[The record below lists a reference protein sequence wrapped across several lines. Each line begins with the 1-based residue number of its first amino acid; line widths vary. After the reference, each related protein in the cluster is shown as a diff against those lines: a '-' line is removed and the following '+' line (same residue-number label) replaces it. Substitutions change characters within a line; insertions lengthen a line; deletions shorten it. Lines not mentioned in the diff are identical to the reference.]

1 LYKAEIQLRKKR
13 LKARVIL
20 LLAALFFVGFL
31 YIFFGGHGN
40 GYFKQ
45 PLNKAL
51 NSDHT
56 FYHLIIER
64 NGIENKLVSGQTIYT
79 HPYDSLKIIKTDT
92 SILFNRGIRLFSKGF
107 DVNSL
112 HEETVIAKLLPYQNI
127 FHHYTYAIKI
137 KHKNETIGEVVL
149 DISPSKEDWLEKLNI
164 ITNPKKKLNFLN
176 LAVQEAGDNIDL
188 KAKLADEYLALK
200 KWKEGANIIEDILIE
215 KKDLDLME
223 RLAGIYK
230 NMHQYNMLIA
240 TLRKILV
247 KSPGSVRL
255 RAQLAEILE
264 EQGRIKEAV
273 KEYALVCEKLEVDDK
288 IACMKNV
295 GYLLFKNDRKKEALN
310 WYIKAAELDKS
321 DPNLYYNIGSIYDDL
336 KNPKLAEKY
345 LRLAVAL
352 KKDDT
357 GGRLRLGQSLLK
369 KGKLKDAKGYV
380 KEILKKDPKNLE
392 ALLLL
397 TNIEE
402 KEGDSEALKRTYGKI
417 LSLDPKNTTVL
428 FNLAVLEAEKGD
440 IKKGTSYFKKL
451 IKINPK
457 DIQAR
462 EALFTLYQRRKQDD
476 LAFNQAVMLIK
487 LAPKK
492 ISHYTYIFNY
502 LVAQSKFDK
511 LAKYMRKGVKAN
523 PKNFELRQY
532 LILSYLNQEK
542 RELATKELKAALKL
556 RPNDI
561 TLLYQLG
568 KIEEDADNFD
578 QALALYNKILTL
590 SPGDEKAEEIYL
602 NLKLRLLKKKK

>member
-1 LYKAEIQLRKKR
+1 MYKAEIQLRKKR
-13 LKARVIL
+13 LKSRVIL
-20 LLAALFFVGFL
+20 LLATLFFAGFL

-40 GYFKQ
+40 GFFKQ
-45 PLNKAL
+45 SLKKVL
-51 NSDHT
+51 SSDST

-64 NGIENKLVSGQTIYT
+64 NGIEKKLVSGQTIYT

-92 SILFNRGIRLFSKGF
+92 SIPFNRGIRLFSKGF

-127 FHHYTYAIKI
+127 FHHYTYTIKI

-149 DISPSKEDWLEKLNI
+149 DISPSQEDWLEKLNM
-164 ITNPKKKLNFLN
+164 ITNPKEKLDFLN
-176 LAVQEAGDNIDL
+176 LAVQEVGANIDL
-188 KAKLADEYLALK
+188 KTKLADEYLALK
-200 KWKEGANIIEDILIE
+200 KWKEGAYIIEDILIE

-223 RLAGIYK
+223 KLAGIYK

-247 KSPGSVRL
+247 KAPGNVRL
-255 RAQLAEILE
+255 RTQLAEILE
-264 EQGRIKEAV
+264 ERGRIKEAV
-273 KEYALVCEKLEVDDK
+273 KEYALVCEKLEVDAK

-295 GYLLFKNDRKKEALN
+295 GYLLFKNDRKKEALA
-310 WYIKAAELDKS
+310 WYIKAAELDKN

-336 KNPKLAEKY
+336 KNQKLAEKY
-345 LRLAVAL
+345 LRLAVDL

-369 KGKLKDAKGYV
+369 KGKLIDAKGYI
-380 KEILKKDPKNLE
+380 KEILQKDPKNLK

-397 TNIEE
+397 SNIEE
-402 KEGDSEALKRTYGKI
+402 KKGDSEALRQTYERI
-417 LSLDPKNTTVL
+417 LSVNPKNTTVL

-462 EALFTLYQRRKQDD
+462 EALFALYQRQKQDA
-476 LAFNQAVMLIK
+476 LAFKQAVMLIK
-487 LAPKK
+487 LVPKK
-492 ISHYTYIFNY
+492 ISHYTYLFNY
-502 LVAQSKFDK
+502 FVAQSKFDE
-511 LAKYMRKGVKAN
+511 LAKYMRIGVKAN

-542 RELATKELKAALKL
+542 RGLAKKELKAALKL

-602 NLKLRLLKKKK
+602 KLKLGLLRKKK